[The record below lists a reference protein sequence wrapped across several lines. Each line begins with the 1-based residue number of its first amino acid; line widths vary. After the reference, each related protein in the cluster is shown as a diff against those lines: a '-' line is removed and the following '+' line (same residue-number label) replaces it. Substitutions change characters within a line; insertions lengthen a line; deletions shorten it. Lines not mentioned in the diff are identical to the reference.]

1 MRYSPGVV
9 GCSSVPA
16 GKTLSPIRRL
26 PGGARRYGALCL
38 ALAFLLTGCTA
49 RHARAP
55 AAAVQ
60 PIRPSYIDLEPGWR
74 LRVVTPI
81 LKSGGYRLRSIGQTA
96 EGNTVTLS
104 VSDDFLGY
112 EVAYYAVKAR
122 NGVEFVSAETTR
134 DGHTTPQP
142 QPVAH
147 LFQLPHGVRH
157 VRLIYL
163 VRVSQ
168 ADHDMAV
175 AAARDMRALEAL
187 TRRVEANPAD
197 ACRDGQGAFCAW
209 IPAGIAVVPQLQ
221 NRDGGAV
228 EWVPAR

>member
-1 MRYSPGVV
+1 MPGAE
-9 GCSSVPA
+9 G
-16 GKTLSPIRRL
+16 T
-26 PGGARRYGALCL
+26 PGLWARKLLCL
-38 ALAFLLTGCTA
+38 ALASVLTGCAA
-49 RHARAP
+49 RKPHAP

-60 PIRPSYIDLEPGWR
+60 PIGPSYIDLEPGWR

-81 LKSGGYRLRSIGQTA
+81 LKSGGYRLQSIAQTVSGGA
-96 EGNTVTLS
+96 VTLTAG
-104 VSDDFLGY
+104 DDFLGY

-134 DGHTTPQP
+134 DGRTTPQP

-147 LFQLPHGVRH
+147 LFQLPRGLRH

-175 AAARDMRALEAL
+175 AAAWDMQALDAL
-187 TRRVEANPAD
+187 TRRVETHPSD
-197 ACRDGQGAFCAW
+197 ACHDEQGAFCAW
-209 IPAGIAVVPQLQ
+209 IPAGIAVVPQIPKRI
-221 NRDGGAV
+221 NGAV
-228 EWVPAR
+228 EWDPAR

>member
-1 MRYSPGVV
+1 M
-9 GCSSVPA
+9 
-16 GKTLSPIRRL
+16 
-26 PGGARRYGALCL
+26 
-38 ALAFLLTGCTA
+38 
-49 RHARAP
+49 AP
-55 AAAVQ
+55 A
-60 PIRPSYIDLEPGWR
+60 RCNSL
-74 LRVVTPI
+74 
-81 LKSGGYRLRSIGQTA
+81 LKSGGYRLKTTGQTVD
-96 EGNTVTLS
+96 GNTVALS
-104 VSDDFLGY
+104 VGADFLGY

-122 NGVEFVSAETTR
+122 NGVEFVAAETTR

-147 LFQLPHGVRH
+147 LFQLPRGVRH
-157 VRLIYL
+157 VRLIFL

-175 AAARDMRALEAL
+175 AAAKDMRDLEAL

-221 NRDGGAV
+221 KTAGGAV

>member
-1 MRYSPGVV
+1 M
-9 GCSSVPA
+9 
-16 GKTLSPIRRL
+16 IRT
-26 PGGARRYGALCL
+26 RRAPTLCL
-38 ALAFLLTGCTA
+38 ALASVLTGCAT

-60 PIRPSYIDLEPGWR
+60 PIGPTYIDLEPGWR

-81 LKSGGYRLRSIGQTA
+81 LKSGGYRLKLAGQTVD
-96 EGNTVTLS
+96 GNTIALS
-104 VSDDFLGY
+104 AGDDFLGY

-147 LFQLPHGVRH
+147 LFELPRGVRH

-163 VRVSQ
+163 VRISQ

-175 AAARDMRALEAL
+175 AAAKDMPALDAL
-187 TRRVEANPAD
+187 TRRVETNPAD
-197 ACRDGQGAFCAW
+197 SCRDGQGTFCAW
-209 IPAGIAVVPQLQ
+209 IPAGIAVVPQFQ
-221 NRDGGAV
+221 KTIDGAV

>member
-1 MRYSPGVV
+1 MWRTYS
-9 GCSSVPA
+9 CVPRPHSW
-16 GKTLSPIRRL
+16 GRRL
-26 PGGARRYGALCL
+26 LCL
-38 ALAFLLTGCTA
+38 ALASILTGCAA
-49 RHARAP
+49 RKAAAP
-55 AAAVQ
+55 AAPVQ
-60 PIRPSYIDLEPGWR
+60 PIGPSYIDLEPGWR

-81 LKSGGYRLRSIGQTA
+81 LKSGGYRLTATGQTVS
-96 EGNTVTLS
+96 GGTVTLT

-112 EVAYYAVKAR
+112 EVAHYAVKAR

-147 LFQLPHGVRH
+147 LFQLPRGVRH

-175 AAARDMRALEAL
+175 AAARDMNALEAL
-187 TRRVEANPAD
+187 TRRVEANPVD
-197 ACRDGQGAFCAW
+197 ACHDGQGAFCAW
-209 IPAGIAVVPQLQ
+209 IPAGIAVVPQIPKTI
-221 NRDGGAV
+221 DGAV